1 MKRTYIKHGVWHLGG
16 RKSQKGSFL
25 PILGTIAKPLLVS
38 AVGALGGEVLKETGK
53 KYLGE
58 KTPWKK
64 KNKKIDMPGKNILL

>member
-38 AVGALGGEVLKETGK
+38 AVGALGGEVLKETG
-53 KYLGE
+53 
-58 KTPWKK
+58 
-64 KNKKIDMPGKNILL
+64 

>member
-58 KTPWKK
+58 
-64 KNKKIDMPGKNILL
+64 IFGHGKRRTKR